1 MNWSLPLWALKSVV
15 FLLFL
20 LPVCA
25 AGSPTGRFLL
35 AGGGAEKNGAASWS
49 TPAYRWA
56 AEGKRVAV
64 IGTSTGSLATYLV
77 GQCNAA
83 SAKEFAVASRDSA
96 NSQATFDTLIS
107 YDMIFFRGGDQYDYY
122 RLYKGTRLL
131 EAVQY
136 VYNHGGTIGGTSAGM
151 HILSEVMFTA
161 KYGSAYP
168 DECIENPNN
177 SRVTLADDFLPYF
190 PGFLFDTHFAERGRF
205 GRLTGFLANYFLNKG
220 EAVNGIGMD
229 DMTCM
234 TVDENG
240 LGTVWGTGCANF
252 YLAGTG
258 YSLNGTK
265 LLNDSV
271 KVVQLLHGCTYDFN
285 TGQFGF
291 PTLDRQISTGSMQES
306 GNFIIL
312 ASGSNL
318 LTDNTAMLAD
328 LVQSTGNISDSV
340 LILCPD
346 QTLAASFGQQLT
358 ASGSAGYSVYRLSA
372 ATGSDPSLAKAITG
386 SVKIL
391 FLANTDKDFG
401 EFLETENGALLK
413 TRLTTDGIISAFAGD
428 NARFAGKTVV
438 GNYLETYASWYG
450 ELTFSPG
457 LALLRYSVIMPN
469 TYLNSDIYE
478 NTATAVPYAMLRDTL
493 KFGIWLTD
501 HNYMKYQPV
510 GGEAMLLGY
519 GSAPVMV
526 VTNTGILGG
535 FSSHT
540 STGSV
545 SSSPRMVAGF
555 ESLRLTLTDAT
566 RPFRMG
572 TVHPSG
578 FRETD
583 GTDWLTITPNPA
595 RDKVRLICGAKGF
608 EWKICDMKGIV
619 LMEGS
624 TTGPEVEINLAGLG
638 TGCYLVRCKGG
649 DNFRG
654 SCRKLIKH

>member
-1 MNWSLPLWALKSVV
+1 MNWSLPLWALKCVI
-15 FLLFL
+15 FLPFL

-64 IGTSTGSLATYLV
+64 IGTSTGSLATYFV
-77 GQCNAA
+77 QQCKAA
-83 SAKEFAVASRDSA
+83 RAKEFAIASRDSA
-96 NSQATFDTLIS
+96 DSQATFDTLIA

-346 QTLAASFGQQLT
+346 QTLAASFGLQLT
-358 ASGSAGYSVYRLSA
+358 ASGSTGYSVFRLSA

-401 EFLETENGALLK
+401 EFLETEN
-413 TRLTTDGIISAFAGD
+413 
-428 NARFAGKTVV
+428 
-438 GNYLETYASWYG
+438 Y
-450 ELTFSPG
+450 FS
-457 LALLRYSVIMPN
+457 
-469 TYLNSDIYE
+469 
-478 NTATAVPYAMLRDTL
+478 
-493 KFGIWLTD
+493 F
-501 HNYMKYQPV
+501 
-510 GGEAMLLGY
+510 
-519 GSAPVMV
+519 
-526 VTNTGILGG
+526 
-535 FSSHT
+535 
-540 STGSV
+540 
-545 SSSPRMVAGF
+545 
-555 ESLRLTLTDAT
+555 
-566 RPFRMG
+566 
-572 TVHPSG
+572 
-578 FRETD
+578 
-583 GTDWLTITPNPA
+583 
-595 RDKVRLICGAKGF
+595 
-608 EWKICDMKGIV
+608 
-619 LMEGS
+619 
-624 TTGPEVEINLAGLG
+624 
-638 TGCYLVRCKGG
+638 
-649 DNFRG
+649 
-654 SCRKLIKH
+654 CRR